1 MRRRNKVFEG
11 GMYDYGY
18 SPYGVMVPMLAHD
31 GAVSCVRL
39 RLEGGL
45 MLIHS
50 PVGKPRGPKNGSSSG
65 TRQKELQMSERQ
77 NAPFSVFSSYLY
89 TYLPGSGSSFT
100 PPTLLGEGAECCRE
114 GVE

>member
-18 SPYGVMVPMLAHD
+18 SPYGVMVPILAHD
-31 GAVSCVRL
+31 GEVRL

-50 PVGKPRGPKNGSSSG
+50 PVGKPRGPKKWEQLRDSTKRTANV
-65 TRQKELQMSERQ
+65 QRQ
-77 NAPFSVFSSYLY
+77 NCAVLSVLI
-89 TYLPGSGSSFT
+89 LPGSGSSFT
-100 PPTLLGEGAECCRE
+100 PPTLRW
-114 GVE
+114 

>member
-39 RLEGGL
+39 RLEGSL

-50 PVGKPRGPKNGSSSG
+50 PVGKPRGPKKWEQLRDSTKRTANVR
-65 TRQKELQMSERQ
+65 TTELRRSQCSH
-77 NAPFSVFSSYLY
+77 
-89 TYLPGSGSSFT
+89 
-100 PPTLLGEGAECCRE
+100 PTWIR
-114 GVE
+114 